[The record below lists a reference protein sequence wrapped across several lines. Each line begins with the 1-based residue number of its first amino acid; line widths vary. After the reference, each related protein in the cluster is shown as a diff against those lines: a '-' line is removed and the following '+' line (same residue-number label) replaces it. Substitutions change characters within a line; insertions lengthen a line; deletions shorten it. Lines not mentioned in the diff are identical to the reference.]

1 MIEMAK
7 IALRVMHPEGDKKDG
22 QGNSFYGWDESFDE
36 WMPLYTARL

>member
-1 MIEMAK
+1 MIK